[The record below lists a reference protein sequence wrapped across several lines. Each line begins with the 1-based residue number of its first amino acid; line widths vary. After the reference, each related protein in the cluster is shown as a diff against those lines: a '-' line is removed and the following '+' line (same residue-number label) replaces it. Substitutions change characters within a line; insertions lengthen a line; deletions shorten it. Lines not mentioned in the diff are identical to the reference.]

1 MFIPYFM
8 TALVFCGLIILINWS
23 PFSQVAHLKVF
34 SQQGFKGA
42 VFPIF
47 RGMLLFVSAFFFT
60 LACVANVSSQV
71 RQENW
76 SKSENWDKRGLEK
89 GRKGTLARNSTILKM
104 LSPTNRASDWC
115 GVVVLVEKWNVSSS
129 LSPAPSSLFLALAST
144 FAQYLNRKP
153 LLCRLP
159 LLVWTFVLHCNIF
172 STLSYTLFCTS
183 LIGENIIGR
192 SEACNITI
200 LNEVRLCLLGQRLSS
215 QSRLLN

>member
-47 RGMLLFVSAFFFT
+47 RGMLLFVSPFFFT

-104 LSPTNRASDWC
+104 LSPTNGASDWC

-129 LSPAPSSLFLALAST
+129 LSPLPCPFFLVFGSRFNFRPIPQSEALAMQATST
-144 FAQYLNRKP
+144 CMNFCITLQYLFYTFLYSFLYFFDRRKYY
-153 LLCRLP
+153 
-159 LLVWTFVLHCNIF
+159 WQEW
-172 STLSYTLFCTS
+172 SM
-183 LIGENIIGR
+183 
-192 SEACNITI
+192 
-200 LNEVRLCLLGQRLSS
+200 
-215 QSRLLN
+215 

>member
-104 LSPTNRASDWC
+104 LSPTNGASDWC

-129 LSPAPSSLFLALAST
+129 LSPLPS
-144 FAQYLNRKP
+144 P
-153 LLCRLP
+153 LLPCFWLSLQLSP
-159 LLVWTFVLHCNIF
+159 NTSIGSPCYAGYLYLYELLYYIAISFLHFLILFFVL
-172 STLSYTLFCTS
+172 LW
-183 LIGENIIGR
+183 
-192 SEACNITI
+192 
-200 LNEVRLCLLGQRLSS
+200 
-215 QSRLLN
+215 